1 MRSAYG
7 LAARGVGSVTD
18 EMEFGIL
25 GPLEVR
31 AGGDVVA
38 LGGPKP
44 RALLAVL
51 LLHANETVSA
61 ERLAMGL
68 WGEDAGADAV
78 KALHVHVSRLRKTL
92 GDKKVLSTTN
102 GGYRLHVGQGELD
115 ADRFERLVAQA
126 HEQMQG
132 GDAARA
138 AEVLREALALWRGPA
153 LVDVAAAPFAG
164 AEIAR
169 LEEQRLAAI
178 ETRVEADLAAG
189 HHAEVVGELQQLAA
203 ADPVRERL
211 HALLMLALYRSGR
224 QADAL
229 EAYARVRAHLAD
241 ELGLEPSSALK
252 VLQAEIL
259 EQSPSLDGAASTA
272 HLPPRRSTLL
282 GRAEAAG
289 HVVELLQRDGAQLVT
304 LIGVG
309 GVGKTSLAVEVAHRL
324 AERLSDGAAF
334 VDLAAVTDPRRVPDA
349 VLQAL
354 GGQEE
359 PGTPASR
366 TLVQLVTPRQQLIVL
381 DNFEHLLAAA
391 PLVPELLNAAPRLKL
406 LVTSRIALDLQREQR
421 YVVDPLDLPE
431 SHDPAAVTAAPATA
445 LFIARATAHDPAF
458 RLTDSSAAAIA
469 TVCERVDALP
479 LAIELAA
486 ARTSVLSPE
495 EIASRLEGMLSS
507 LGSGPRDAPARQQ
520 TLRATLD
527 WSHALLDDKEAAAF
541 ARLAVFAG
549 GCSPEAA
556 ERVAEVSLDVIDGL
570 LAKSMLTRR
579 RDRDGET
586 RLVMLEPIRQ
596 YAAEW
601 LAARADAPAAERRHA
616 GYFVEFAEA
625 IQPELMG
632 PDEIAAGRRI
642 DAEAANV
649 RRMLAWARAEDEP
662 EPVLRIIA
670 AIDEWWFDRGLWSEA
685 RSWLEWA
692 LDRADEQTPA
702 VVRGDGWHSL
712 AYLLWP
718 EEDYDRVLAAIERA
732 WELMDGTDDRLG
744 LAHSQILRG
753 FTQLGRQDD
762 AAARA
767 AAAEAV
773 RLAETVDDGTLGL
786 ALHLLA
792 ITEPDPTAARRIAER
807 AANHL
812 ERGGN
817 LRSLARMWEDLAY
830 TALLR
835 GELDEARELVG
846 RSLARATDRAESV
859 LALSLAGVIALESG
873 DDADAALQFRNALVA
888 YRARGITP
896 GLSRVLLALAT
907 RAAQDGSA
915 VRAGRLLGAATAA
928 RSRRSTPNELEQRLE
943 AQARAWAAECCELET
958 WEQAIAAGLRLTPR
972 ECIELG
978 LEAAGDGL

>member
-1 MRSAYG
+1 
-7 LAARGVGSVTD
+7 
-18 EMEFGIL
+18 MEFGIL

-31 AGGDVVA
+31 AGGDVVV

-44 RALLAVL
+44 RALLALL

-92 GDKKVLSTTN
+92 GNAEVLSTTG
-102 GGYRLHVGQGELD
+102 GGYRLHVGQAELD
-115 ADRFERLVAQA
+115 ADRFERLVAQG
-126 HEQMQG
+126 HERMQA
-132 GDAARA
+132 GDAAQA
-138 AEVLREALALWRGPA
+138 AEILRGALALWRGPA

-169 LEEQRLAAI
+169 LEEEHLAAI

-229 EAYARVRAHLAD
+229 DAYARLRAHLAD

-282 GRAEAAG
+282 GRGEAAG
-289 HVVELLQRDGAQLVT
+289 AVVELLRRDGAQLVT
-304 LIGVG
+304 LLGVG
-309 GVGKTSLAVEVAHRL
+309 GVGKTSLAIEAAHRL
-324 AERLSDGAAF
+324 AERLSDGSAF
-334 VDLAAVTDPRRVPDA
+334 VDLAAVTDPHRVPDA
-349 VLQAL
+349 ILEAL
-354 GGQEE
+354 GGQEA
-359 PGTPASR
+359 PGTPTSR
-366 TLVQLVTPRQQLIVL
+366 TLVQLVAPREQLIVL

-391 PLVPELLNAAPRLKL
+391 PLVSELLNAAPRLKL
-406 LVTSRIALDLQREQR
+406 LATSRTALDLQREQR
-421 YVVDPLDLPE
+421 YVVDPLELPE
-431 SHDPAAVTAAPATA
+431 SQEPAAVAAAPATA
-445 LFIARATAHDPAF
+445 LFIARATAHDPGF
-458 RLTDSSAAAIA
+458 RLTASSAAAIA
-469 TVCERVDALP
+469 TVCQRVDALP

-495 EIASRLEGMLSS
+495 EIERRLGTILSG

-527 WSHALLDDKEAAAF
+527 WSHALLDADEAAAF
-541 ARLAVFAG
+541 ARLSVFAG
-549 GCSPEAA
+549 GCGTHAA
-556 ERVAEVSLDVIDGL
+556 ERVAGVPLDVIERL
-570 LAKSMLTRR
+570 VAKSMLARR
-579 RDRDGET
+579 GGRDGET
-586 RLVMLEPIRQ
+586 RLVMLEPIRE
-596 YAAEW
+596 YAAER
-601 LAARADAPAAERRHA
+601 LAALPDASAAERRHA
-616 GYFVEFAEA
+616 RYFVEFAEA

-632 PDEIAAGRRI
+632 RDQIAAGRRI
-642 DAEAANV
+642 DAEAANL
-649 RRMLAWARAEDEP
+649 RRMLAWARAEGEP
-662 EPVLRIIA
+662 EPVLRAIA

-685 RSWLEWA
+685 RGWLEWA

-702 VVRGDGWHSL
+702 VLRGDGWHSL

-732 WELMDGTDDRLG
+732 WALVGGTGDGLAM
-744 LAHSQILRG
+744 AHSQILRG

-762 AAARA
+762 EAARTA
-767 AAAEAV
+767 AVEAV
-773 RLAETVDDGTLGL
+773 RIAEAVDDGTLGL

-792 ITEPDPTAARRIAER
+792 ITELDQTEARRVAEQ
-807 AANHL
+807 AADHL

-835 GELDEARELVG
+835 GELDEARALIG

-859 LALSLAGVIALESG
+859 LALGLAGVIALESG
-873 DDADAALQFRNALVA
+873 DDADATRQFRNALLA

-907 RAAQDGSA
+907 RAAREGETE
-915 VRAGRLLGAATAA
+915 RAGRLLGAATAM
-928 RSRRSTPNELEQRLE
+928 RSRRSTPGELEQRLE
-943 AQARAWAAECCELET
+943 AQARALAAERCEPET

-972 ECIELG
+972 ERIELG
-978 LEAAGDGL
+978 FEAARAGL

>member
-1 MRSAYG
+1 
-7 LAARGVGSVTD
+7 
-18 EMEFGIL
+18 MEFGIL

-31 AGGDVVA
+31 AGGDVVV

-78 KALHVHVSRLRKTL
+78 KALHVHVSRLRKAL
-92 GDKKVLSTTN
+92 GNAEVLSTTG

-115 ADRFERLVAQA
+115 ADRFERLVARG
-126 HEQMQG
+126 HERMQG
-132 GDAARA
+132 GDAAQA

-164 AEIAR
+164 TEIAR
-169 LEEQRLAAI
+169 LEEERLAAI
-178 ETRVEADLAAG
+178 ETRLEADLAAG
-189 HHAEVVGELQQLAA
+189 HHADVVGELQQLAA

-252 VLQAEIL
+252 LLQAEIL
-259 EQSPSLDGAASTA
+259 EQSPSLDGAASSV

-282 GRAEAAG
+282 GRGEAAG

-304 LIGVG
+304 LLGVG
-309 GVGKTSLAVEVAHRL
+309 GVGKTSLAIEAAHRL

-349 VLQAL
+349 MLEAL

-359 PGTPASR
+359 PGTPTSR
-366 TLVQLVTPRQQLIVL
+366 TLVQLVAPREQLIVL
-381 DNFEHLLAAA
+381 DNFEHLLAAT
-391 PLVPELLNAAPRLKL
+391 PLVSELLNAAPRLKL
-406 LVTSRIALDLQREQR
+406 LATSRTALDLQREQR
-421 YVVDPLDLPE
+421 YVVDPLELPE
-431 SHDPAAVTAAPATA
+431 SPEPAAVAAAPATA
-445 LFIARATAHDPAF
+445 LFITQAMAHDPGF
-458 RLTDSSAAAIA
+458 PLTVSSAAAIA
-469 TVCERVDALP
+469 TVCERVGALP

-495 EIASRLEGMLSS
+495 EIAGRLEGILSS
-507 LGSGPRDAPARQQ
+507 LGSGPRDAPARHQ

-527 WSHALLDDKEAAAF
+527 WSHALLDEEEVAAF
-541 ARLAVFAG
+541 ARLAVFVG
-549 GCSPEAA
+549 GCSPDAA
-556 ERVAEVSLDVIDGL
+556 ERVAGASLDVIEGL

-579 RDRDGET
+579 RGRDGAT
-586 RLVMLEPIRQ
+586 RLVMLEPIRE
-596 YAAEW
+596 YAAER
-601 LAARADAPAAERRHA
+601 LAALPDASAAERRHA
-616 GYFVEFAEA
+616 RYFVEFAEA

-632 PDEIAAGRRI
+632 RDQIAAGRRI
-642 DAEAANV
+642 DAEAANL
-649 RRMLAWARAEDEP
+649 RRMLAWARAEGEA
-662 EPVLRIIA
+662 EPVLRAIA
-670 AIDEWWFDRGLWSEA
+670 ATDEWWFDRGLWSEA
-685 RSWLEWA
+685 RGWLEWA

-702 VVRGDGWHSL
+702 VLRGDGWHSL

-732 WELMDGTDDRLG
+732 WALVGGTGDGLAM
-744 LAHSQILRG
+744 AHSQILRG
-753 FTQLGRQDD
+753 FTQLGREDD
-762 AAARA
+762 EAARTA
-767 AAAEAV
+767 AVEAV
-773 RLAETVDDGTLGL
+773 RIAEAVDDGTLGL

-792 ITEPDPTAARRIAER
+792 ITELDRTEARRVAEQ
-807 AANHL
+807 AADHL

-835 GELDEARELVG
+835 GELDEARALIG

-859 LALSLAGVIALESG
+859 LALGLAGVIALESG
-873 DDADAALQFRNALVA
+873 DDADATLQFRNALLA

-907 RAAQDGSA
+907 RAAREGEA
-915 VRAGRLLGAATAA
+915 ARAGRLLGAATAM
-928 RSRRSTPNELEQRLE
+928 RSRRSTPGDLEQRLE
-943 AQARAWAAECCELET
+943 AQARALAAERCEAET

-972 ECIELG
+972 ERIELG
-978 LEAAGDGL
+978 LDAAGHGL